1 VRPLLLIDVDGVLNP
16 FSRPTPDF
24 RRYHCTVGD
33 QVYTVQLNARHGTR
47 LLELALVTGAELV
60 WATTWE
66 EHANEWIGP
75 RLGLP
80 PLPVIPMGPGS
91 DQGGLYGE
99 MFKTP
104 HVAAYVGRR
113 PFVWFD
119 DQVWLEDEEY
129 LRGTQ
134 GLDDFLLI
142 HVDPRTGLTSQHLA
156 QAHEWL
162 TLSGFSQGG

>member
-1 VRPLLLIDVDGVLNP
+1 
-16 FSRPTPDF
+16 
-24 RRYHCTVGD
+24 
-33 QVYTVQLNARHGTR
+33 
-47 LLELALVTGAELV
+47 
-60 WATTWE
+60 
-66 EHANEWIGP
+66 
-75 RLGLP
+75 
-80 PLPVIPMGPGS
+80 
-91 DQGGLYGE
+91 

-104 HVAAYVGRR
+104 HMAAYVERR

-142 HVDPRTGLTSQHLA
+142 HVDPREGLTSRHLA

-162 TLSGFSQGG
+162 TLSGFSRGS